1 MSKEGNNESHIID
14 VRRDDGK
21 QFWMIQRIRGKCN
34 CRRTTLEHI
43 SDTTGSLTAF
53 GSIGSVVMM
62 MWQRSN
68 GRKK

>member
-1 MSKEGNNESHIID
+1 
-14 VRRDDGK
+14 
-21 QFWMIQRIRGKCN
+21 MIQRIRGKYN

-43 SDTTGSLTAF
+43 NDTTGSLATF
-53 GSIGSVVMM
+53 GSIGSVAMM